1 MIEKSKSETISGSLD
16 RNVVDEQALVVRDGD
31 HPVAVLVVRNAPHLR
46 ERKDHRVNQKGLSS

>member
-31 HPVAVLVVRNAPHLR
+31 HTVAVLVVRNAPHLR
-46 ERKDHRVNQKGLSS
+46 ERRDRRVNQKGHNS